1 MSPRWQGPDLLL
13 NIVFVQMSPR
23 WLGPDLL
30 LNIVFVQMSPR
41 WLGPDLLNIV
51 FVQIRVSEPEP
62 GYLAR
67 AGAVTFSRLQLHLK

>member
-23 WLGPDLL
+23 WVGPDFL

-41 WLGPDLLNIV
+41 WLGLDLRTL
-51 FVQIRVSEPEP
+51 
-62 GYLAR
+62 LCAR
-67 AGAVTFSRLQLHLK
+67 LLRP